1 MQRIFPATMLMLLL
15 AAGCAS
21 RTAPQGIVNQ
31 ELLKTTRSWDGQLLP
46 PYPKGQPEVS
56 IRKIIIPPKTRLDM
70 HKHPVIN
77 TGVLLKGRLT
87 VVKENGQTK
96 QLKAGD
102 PLAEVV
108 NTWHYGINP
117 GNTPAE
123 ILVVYAGVEGVP
135 TSIAKPKG
143 R

>member
-1 MQRIFPATMLMLLL
+1 MLCVRCQKRPAVIFIQRM
-15 AAGCAS
+15 
-21 RTAPQGIVNQ
+21 
-31 ELLKTTRSWDGQLLP
+31 
-46 PYPKGQPEVS
+46 
-56 IRKIIIPPKTRLDM
+56 
-70 HKHPVIN
+70 
-77 TGVLLKGRLT
+77 
-87 VVKENGQTK
+87 ENGQTK

>member
-1 MQRIFPATMLMLLL
+1 
-15 AAGCAS
+15 
-21 RTAPQGIVNQ
+21 
-31 ELLKTTRSWDGQLLP
+31 
-46 PYPKGQPEVS
+46 
-56 IRKIIIPPKTRLDM
+56 M

-87 VVKENGQTK
+87 VVKENGETK
-96 QLKAGD
+96 HLKAGD

-123 ILVVYAGVEGVP
+123 ILVVYSGVEGVP
-135 TSIAKPKG
+135 TSIAKPEE